1 MRGELPEEV
10 EVASPTGAANGA
22 LDIGGY
28 YVAFLFKG
36 VVDASIKQFEGD
48 SRRLRLDADELSDFG
63 GETSIFLG
71 RYLWAVDGDT
81 AYHIPVEHLIT
92 QTASP
97 LTDLDVAKAEGER
110 MALADLEAMLRPPD
124 E

>member
-1 MRGELPEEV
+1 M
-10 EVASPTGAANGA
+10 
-22 LDIGGY
+22 
-28 YVAFLFKG
+28 
-36 VVDASIKQFEGD
+36 
-48 SRRLRLDADELSDFG
+48 DADELSDFG